1 MRIVIRSTSPHKGFW
16 LPEPV
21 EFDGFLSVMTG
32 KNGSGK
38 TRLLESLKN
47 NHAEISID
55 GELTDHRKIS
65 IIDINS
71 HSQTVF
77 SPYYKSNS
85 HRLLTEGIHKL
96 IQEHESSEEIPENH
110 PIAIH
115 EERRMDRTEL
125 FNAKRIIKNAE
136 FLFLKEMKE
145 LELKELELSVFIN
158 KEMINSQIKAA
169 HSPLSELTVNDFITR
184 DLIKYL
190 KFLISEGEKLN
201 EPREDVLNKY
211 LEEESPHLVFNK
223 IIKKLFRGKYSV
235 SPPNIKRATLEYA
248 PKLIVNHSGDEIDP
262 QQLSSGEKT
271 IFWLAEKTF
280 YTTNARSDFLFGETT
295 IILMD
300 EPDSHLHPQM
310 VSDFYDCLYNLHK
323 TLNIIFIFT
332 THSPTTVALCPN
344 DNIFKMSYDAR
355 QSNYS
360 LTHTDKDGAISELLE
375 GISQIS
381 VNPDNSRQVYVENAN
396 DSHIYEKIYTFIKNK
411 SPIIDPKIN
420 LSFIS
425 AGPKIADS
433 ELSKHIE
440 SVYGESDKTKQLLE
454 KINGDG
460 NCQQV
465 IGMVEYLTTR
475 GNKTVRGLIDW
486 DNTTRK
492 HNDKV
497 IVFAKDYAY
506 SIENII
512 YDPLSIYAYLTCH
525 HYKSPS
531 FFINVETDF
540 QWRDA
545 LSADDKMQ
553 SIVDFV
559 TEYLLGR
566 PNKKDHIINYMNGV
580 SLKGDKEYFI
590 PKKGSNG
597 HGFEKII
604 SEKFPEINRI
614 KPKSSTRPMI
624 YHFSTIATLG
634 CLGDGFINKVFED
647 AISNLQK

>member
-1 MRIVIRSTSPHKGFW
+1 MKIVIRSTLPYKGFC
-16 LPEPV
+16 LIDPV
-21 EFDGFLSVMTG
+21 EFDGFLSIITG
-32 KNGSGK
+32 KNGTGK
-38 TRLLESLKN
+38 TRLLESLTN
-47 NHAEISID
+47 NHVEITID
-55 GELTDHRKIS
+55 DNLLDFRKAS

-71 HSQTVF
+71 HSQTFF
-77 SPYYKSNS
+77 SPFHKNNS
-85 HRLLTEGIHKL
+85 QTLLSEGIHKL
-96 IQEHESSEEIPENH
+96 TREYDSSDEIPEEH
-110 PIAIH
+110 LIVIY

-125 FNAKRIIKNAE
+125 FNARKIIKNAE
-136 FLFLKEMKE
+136 FLFNKEMKE
-145 LELKELELSVFIN
+145 IDLLELKLSVLIN
-158 KEMINSQIKAA
+158 KEMINSQIKAVQ
-169 HSPLSELTVNDFITR
+169 SSLSELTVNHFHTR
-184 DLIKYL
+184 HTYKYL
-190 KFLISEGEKLN
+190 KYLISIGERLN
-201 EPREDVLNKY
+201 EPREDIHVT
-211 LEEESPHLVFNK
+211 FNE
-223 IIKKLFRGKYSV
+223 IIKKLFRDKYSV
-235 SPPNIKRATLEYA
+235 CPPDITRARLEYV
-248 PKLIVNHSGDEIDP
+248 PKLILNHSGDEIDP
-262 QQLSSGEKT
+262 QHLSSGEKT

-280 YTTNARSDFLFGETT
+280 YTTNARSDSLFGEKTL
-295 IILMD
+295 ILMD

-310 VSDFYDCLYNLHK
+310 VSDFYDCLYSLHQ
-323 TLNIIFIFT
+323 TLNVIFIFT

-344 DNIFKMSYDAR
+344 DNIFKMSYDTR
-355 QSNYS
+355 RSNYS
-360 LTHTDKDGAISELLE
+360 LTHADKDGAISELLE

-381 VNPDNSRQVYVENAN
+381 VNPDNSRQVYVENSN

-465 IGMVEYLTTR
+465 IGMVEYLSTR

-559 TEYLLGR
+559 TEYSLGR

-597 HGFEKII
+597 HDFEKII
-604 SEKFPEINRI
+604 FEKFPEINRI
-614 KPKSSTRPMI
+614 KPNSSTKPII

-634 CLGDGFINKVFED
+634 CLGDGFINKVFEY